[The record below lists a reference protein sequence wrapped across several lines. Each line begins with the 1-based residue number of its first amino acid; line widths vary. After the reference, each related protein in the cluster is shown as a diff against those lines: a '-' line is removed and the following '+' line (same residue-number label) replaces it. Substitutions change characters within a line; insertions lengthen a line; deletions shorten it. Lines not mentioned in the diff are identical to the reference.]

1 MAEGKGANIARLM
14 TKQAGRAK
22 EKVNNK
28 FYYKGELILIIYI
41 VSVSELEKV

>member
-22 EKVNNK
+22 EKV
-28 FYYKGELILIIYI
+28 IIKTTNLQLVI
-41 VSVSELEKV
+41 KSK